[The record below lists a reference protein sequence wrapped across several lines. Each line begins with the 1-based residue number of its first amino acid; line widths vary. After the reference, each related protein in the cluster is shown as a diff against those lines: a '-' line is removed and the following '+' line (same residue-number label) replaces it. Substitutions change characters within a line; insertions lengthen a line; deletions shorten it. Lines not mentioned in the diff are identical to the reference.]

1 MKVNDLRIGNLLLFE
16 NETQEVSSI
25 HSDNTIRLK
34 KTKDDKCHGCYNVDT
49 VTIEP
54 IPITE
59 EWLLKFGFYYQSSD
73 KNYVVKSKQENNN
86 SIKKIDGDWCYNN
99 DYSDAS
105 CYFVRELRY
114 VHELQNLYYALND
127 EELTIK

>member
-1 MKVNDLRIGNLLLFE
+1 MKANDLRIGNIVKQGIIESIGSSLIQVSDTIYE
-16 NETQEVSSI
+16 SEV
-25 HSDNTIRLK
+25 
-34 KTKDDKCHGCYNVDT
+34 
-49 VTIEP
+49 IEP

-59 EWLLKFGFYYQSSD
+59 KWLLKFGFYYQSSD

-114 VHELQNLYYALND
+114 IHELQNLYYALND

>member
-1 MKVNDLRIGNLLLFE
+1 MKINELRIGNY
-16 NETQEVSSI
+16 VS
-25 HSDNTIRLK
+25 TI
-34 KTKDDKCHGCYNVDT
+34 CGNVGRISFIAPNYVY
-49 VTIEP
+49 VTITSEITKGEDEISG
-54 IPITE
+54 IPLTE

-114 VHELQNLYYALND
+114 IHELQNLYYALNE

>member
-1 MKVNDLRIGNLLLFE
+1 MKANDLRIGNYFIR
-16 NETQEVSSI
+16 NNIVSQVHPCI
-25 HSDNTIRLK
+25 IEDVFNGKTTIK
-34 KTKDDKCHGCYNVDT
+34 
-49 VTIEP
+49 P

-114 VHELQNLYYALND
+114 IHELQNLYYALNE

>member
-1 MKVNDLRIGNLLLFE
+1 MKANDLRIGNWVYLKLDEYNIELLEFE
-16 NETQEVSSI
+16 FESGWNMEYI
-25 HSDNTIRLK
+25 H
-34 KTKDDKCHGCYNVDT
+34 
-49 VTIEP
+49 P

-114 VHELQNLYYALND
+114 IHELQNLYYALNE

>member
-1 MKVNDLRIGNLLLFE
+1 MKASELRIGNFLLFV
-16 NETQEVSSI
+16 NKLQEVSSI
-25 HSDNTIRLK
+25 HSDNTIRLR
-34 KTKDDKCHGCYNVDT
+34 KTKNDNCHGCYCVN
-49 VTIEP
+49 TITIFP
-54 IPITE
+54 IRITE

-73 KNYVVKSKQENNN
+73 KNYVIKNKYGYCN

-114 VHELQNLYYALND
+114 IHELQNLYYALNE

>member
-1 MKVNDLRIGNLLLFE
+1 MKANDLRIGNYYMFADYDGIVYRQVKEIKHNKFGLL
-16 NETQEVSSI
+16 
-25 HSDNTIRLK
+25 SDYDGVNFDICR
-34 KTKDDKCHGCYNVDT
+34 
-49 VTIEP
+49 P

-114 VHELQNLYYALND
+114 IHELQNLYYALNE